1 LQVVPRYTFVMEK
14 ETKPEQECKRSYHPP
29 ELTRY
34 QRLQDLTRGDSGTG
48 SGLVETCSIAGQCEA
63 SEFS

>member
-1 LQVVPRYTFVMEK
+1 MEK